1 MKKQEEEKIDD
12 KPDEEEK
19 EDFDE
24 KGSEEKDK
32 EEEEEDQEMLAMETY
47 DLSTCLT
54 IKIFDKGVMYD
65 TLIGFSSLNFSS
77 LLIKSEIE

>member
-24 KGSEEKDK
+24 KGPEEKDK
-32 EEEEEDQEMLAMETY
+32 EEEEDQEMLAIETY

>member
-12 KPDEEEK
+12 KLDEEEK

-24 KGSEEKDK
+24 KGPEEKDK
-32 EEEEEDQEMLAMETY
+32 EEEEDQEMLAMETY
-47 DLSTCLT
+47 DLSTCIT

>member
-12 KPDEEEK
+12 KLDEEEK

-24 KGSEEKDK
+24 KGPEEKDK
-32 EEEEEDQEMLAMETY
+32 EEEEDQEILAMETY
-47 DLSTCLT
+47 DLSTCIT

>member
-12 KPDEEEK
+12 KLDEEEK

-24 KGSEEKDK
+24 KGPEEKDK
-32 EEEEEDQEMLAMETY
+32 EEEEDQEMLAMETY
-47 DLSTCLT
+47 DLSTCIT

-65 TLIGFSSLNFSS
+65 TLIGFSSLSFSS

>member
-12 KPDEEEK
+12 KLDEEEK

-24 KGSEEKDK
+24 KGPEEKDK
-32 EEEEEDQEMLAMETY
+32 EEEEDQEMLAMETY

>member
-1 MKKQEEEKIDD
+1 VKKQEEEKIDD

-24 KGSEEKDK
+24 KGPEEKDK
-32 EEEEEDQEMLAMETY
+32 EEEEDQEMLAMETY

>member
-24 KGSEEKDK
+24 KGPEEKDK
-32 EEEEEDQEMLAMETY
+32 EEEEDQEMLAMETY

>member
-1 MKKQEEEKIDD
+1 VKKQEEEKIDD
-12 KPDEEEK
+12 KLDEEEK

-24 KGSEEKDK
+24 KGPEEKDK
-32 EEEEEDQEMLAMETY
+32 EEEEDQEMLAMETY

>member
-1 MKKQEEEKIDD
+1 VKKQEEEKIDD
-12 KPDEEEK
+12 KLDEEEK

-24 KGSEEKDK
+24 KGPEEKDK
-32 EEEEEDQEMLAMETY
+32 EEEEDQEILAMETY
-47 DLSTCLT
+47 DLSTCIT

>member
-24 KGSEEKDK
+24 KGPEEIDK
-32 EEEEEDQEMLAMETY
+32 EEEEDQEMLAMETY
-47 DLSTCLT
+47 DLSTCIT

>member
-24 KGSEEKDK
+24 KGPEEKDK
-32 EEEEEDQEMLAMETY
+32 EEEEDQEMLAMETY

-65 TLIGFSSLNFSS
+65 TLIGFSSLNFYS

>member
-24 KGSEEKDK
+24 KGPEEKDK
-32 EEEEEDQEMLAMETY
+32 EEEEDQEMLAMETY

-54 IKIFDKGVMYD
+54 IKIFDQGVMYD